1 MPSYVEPTP
10 DQRIVEAAA
19 QLPAHGGVTGW
30 ASLRWQGATWFD
42 GTDRGQ
48 RLRPVTLAL
57 GSRHTK
63 RPNRTVSVSQELV
76 PPRELGRCRGIRVTS
91 PLWSVAFEMRKS
103 GRDVDAVAAFD
114 MAPYADLVSI
124 TELVAFI
131 DEALW
136 LRRGVQRV
144 RDLMP
149 LLDENAW
156 SPMESLMRL
165 AWQSGGFPRALT
177 NRPVH
182 DLRGRFVGTPDLLDP
197 NAGVYGLYDGA
208 LHLAGQVRSGDVVKE
223 AAYRAVGLEGVTMM
237 AGDLSDPGPFLQRLR
252 QAYARAGRRP
262 EDARG
267 WLREPP
273 ASWVPTFTVAQ
284 RRALSAYDRK
294 RLLRYRS
301 AS

>member
-48 RLRPVTLAL
+48 RQRPVTLAL
-57 GSRHTK
+57 GTRHSK
-63 RPNRTVSVSQELV
+63 RPNRTISVSQELV
-76 PPRELGRCRGIRVTS
+76 PPSEVRRCRGIRVTS
-91 PLWSVAFEMRKS
+91 ALWSVAFEMRKAHN
-103 GRDVDAVAAFD
+103 DVDAVVAFD
-114 MAPYADLVSI
+114 MAAYADLVSVAA
-124 TELVAFI
+124 LAAFI

-136 LRRGVQRV
+136 IRQGVQRV

-177 NRPVH
+177 NHPVH
-182 DLRGRFVGTPDLLDP
+182 DVHGRFVGTPDLFDVD
-197 NAGVYGLYDGA
+197 AGVYGLYDGA

-223 AAYRAVGLEGVTMM
+223 AAYRSLGLEGVTMM
-237 AGDLSDPGPFLQRLR
+237 AGDLNDTGPFLQRLR
-252 QAYARAGRRP
+252 LAYARAGRRP
-262 EDARG
+262 PEARR
-267 WLREPP
+267 WLAEPP
-273 ASWVPTFTVAQ
+273 AWWVPTFTVTQ
-284 RRALSAYDRK
+284 RRALSAYDRT